1 MKQFLEKLWNFAKR
15 YHIFTI
21 IGVLSLIPSVLG
33 IYCGFLLNMAHFPY
47 GNPSYH
53 PNMYANILFH
63 FSSIISAI
71 FIVCIG
77 KNLLQKKDKIY
88 EFAQQHKQLLISCW
102 INISY
107 FIYMSQI
114 YASEMLAIRQGVY
127 PPEADSIAIPQF
139 SMLFYFI
146 TFGFFYY
153 ILMNLFLKK
162 LYLNELSQKATKIIA
177 YTLIVFSFLDTS
189 LNSCYYSYQK
199 LILDILAVIWIML
212 MLFIV
217 RYNSEL
223 SQNEDTERKN
233 INFSWILFIPLSVI
247 FFVFYFIPILGD
259 SNLPFIVAIIL
270 TFVYTDKLNNK
281 FNNIL
286 NKINII
292 LKKVLL
298 VSIALLV
305 LICLGMGTYIFIN
318 DNIIQPQT
326 EYLKKHPDVNKSG
339 YKYIQGVQ
347 KKIKKNWK
355 PYDKNKV
362 VIKTFFKINSA
373 GEVYSIKIIESNTS
387 KNNEDKAIKAIK
399 KSAPFEPLP
408 KDLNKDGYVDVEF
421 TFDYK

>member
-1 MKQFLEKLWNFAKR
+1 MKKLLEKLWNFAKEH
-15 YHIFTI
+15 HIFTI
-21 IGVLSLIPSVLG
+21 IGILSLFPTCFGV
-33 IYCGFLLNMAHFPY
+33 YCGFLLNMAHYPY
-47 GNPSYH
+47 GNSVYH
-53 PNMYANILFH
+53 TNMYTDILFH

-77 KNLLQKKDKIY
+77 KKLLQKKDKIC

-114 YASEMLAIRQGVY
+114 DASEMLAIRQGVY
-127 PPEADSIAIPQF
+127 PPEADSIAIPMF

-146 TFGFFYY
+146 ILGFFYY
-153 ILMNLFLKK
+153 CLMNVFLKK
-162 LYLNELSQKATKIIA
+162 LYLNELSQKTTKIIA
-177 YTLIVFSFLDTS
+177 YTLIVVS
-189 LNSCYYSYQK
+189 LIGTPITAYYSYHV
-199 LILDILAVIWIML
+199 LILEILEVIWIMI

-233 INFSWILFIPLSVI
+233 INFSWILFISLSI
-247 FFVFYFIPILGD
+247 ISFVFYFIPILGD

-292 LKKVLL
+292 LKKILL

-305 LICLGMGTYIFIN
+305 LICLGTGTYIFIN
-318 DNIIQPQT
+318 DNVIQPRT
-326 EYLKKHPDVNKSG
+326 EFLKKHPDVNKSG

-355 PYDKNKV
+355 PYDKNKG
-362 VIKTFFKINSA
+362 VIKTFFKINSD

-387 KNNEDKAIKAIK
+387 KNNEDKAIEAIK
-399 KSAPFEPLP
+399 KSAPFKPLP
-408 KDLNKDGYVDVEF
+408 KDLNKDGYVDIEF